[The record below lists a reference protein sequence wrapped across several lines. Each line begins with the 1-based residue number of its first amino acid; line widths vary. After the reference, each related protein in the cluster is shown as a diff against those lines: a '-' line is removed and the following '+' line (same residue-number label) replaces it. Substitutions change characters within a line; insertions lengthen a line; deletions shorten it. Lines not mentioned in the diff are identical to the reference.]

1 MQQHLMQMNQN
12 MMGGY
17 ASPTTV
23 TTDLIQQYLDQNK
36 QLILAI
42 LDNQNTGKVEECA
55 RNQAKL
61 QHNLMYLAAIADS
74 QPPQASAMAQ
84 PGTYVAAGSSS
95 ITSPAAE
102 VEHNFTART
111 YVAAGSSSIT
121 SPAAEIEHNFTGT
134 GAAVYRKDPPIFST
148 MNPKVHLL
156 LILFLLPPSPPP
168 SPSPIPLALTPLFA
182 CSRGL
187 TLRWELEHN
196 FTGTGDRAQFHYH
209 WGRRA
214 QERSTDLLHHEP

>member
-23 TTDLIQQYLDQNK
+23 TTDLIQQYLDENK

-84 PGTYVAAGSSS
+84 QYPSNLAMQSGLRYMPAQPAQLMSPPQSLMAARSSMLYAQPALSPIQHGMGSNVTSGFNLLHGEGSMGGTNTTNSGMLNTGVFSDLGRGAGAGKQDGGAGSGGQGGEGGE
-95 ITSPAAE
+95 PM
-102 VEHNFTART
+102 
-111 YVAAGSSSIT
+111 YLKGSEEEGS
-121 SPAAEIEHNFTGT
+121 
-134 GAAVYRKDPPIFST
+134 
-148 MNPKVHLL
+148 
-156 LILFLLPPSPPP
+156 
-168 SPSPIPLALTPLFA
+168 
-182 CSRGL
+182 
-187 TLRWELEHN
+187 
-196 FTGTGDRAQFHYH
+196 
-209 WGRRA
+209 
-214 QERSTDLLHHEP
+214 

>member
-23 TTDLIQQYLDQNK
+23 TTDLIQQYLDENK

-84 PGTYVAAGSSS
+84 QYPSNLAMQSGLRYM
-95 ITSPAAE
+95 PAQ
-102 VEHNFTART
+102 
-111 YVAAGSSSIT
+111 
-121 SPAAEIEHNFTGT
+121 PAQL
-134 GAAVYRKDPPIFST
+134 
-148 MNPKVHLL
+148 M
-156 LILFLLPPSPPP
+156 SPPQSLMAARSSMLYAQP
-168 SPSPIPLALTPLFA
+168 ALSPIQHGMGSNVTSGFNLLHGEGSMGGTNTTNSGMLNTGVF
-182 CSRGL
+182 SDLGRGA
-187 TLRWELEHN
+187 
-196 FTGTGDRAQFHYH
+196 GAGKQDGGPVRAGKAG
-209 WGRRA
+209 GRRA
-214 QERSTDLLHHEP
+214 NVPERL